1 MKDNPKPPV
10 LCIGSALW
18 DTIASASCEMQPGN
32 DVAGIIRRR
41 PGGVALNI
49 ALALV
54 KRGQPAALLTTIGK
68 DPQGDELV
76 AKLEEAGV
84 DCQYVTRIN
93 DPTDNYLAIE
103 TTSGVIFGA
112 IADCASLEKAG
123 DLILEPVRNGQLAS
137 ANNRWRGSVVID
149 GNLPVSTLESIA
161 ENNDFD
167 SAHLSFVPASPSK
180 AERMRAALKAQSGT
194 LFVNKGEAEILC
206 NREIESS
213 REASELLR
221 QMGAHRAI
229 VTDGPNESALC
240 DKNGT
245 IVVIPPKVVA
255 KTTTGAGDV
264 FLATFVGAEIA
275 STMALREIMEASA
288 KAAADHVMK
297 DTQ

>member
-1 MKDNPKPPV
+1 
-10 LCIGSALW
+10 
-18 DTIASASCEMQPGN
+18 
-32 DVAGIIRRR
+32 
-41 PGGVALNI
+41 
-49 ALALV
+49 
-54 KRGQPAALLTTIGK
+54 
-68 DPQGDELV
+68 
-76 AKLEEAGV
+76 
-84 DCQYVTRIN
+84 
-93 DPTDNYLAIE
+93 
-103 TTSGVIFGA
+103 
-112 IADCASLEKAG
+112 
-123 DLILEPVRNGQLAS
+123 
-137 ANNRWRGSVVID
+137 
-149 GNLPVSTLESIA
+149 
-161 ENNDFD
+161 
-167 SAHLSFVPASPSK
+167 
-180 AERMRAALKAQSGT
+180 MRAALKAQSGT